1 MNGMTAAVTIGT
13 ICGVVGL
20 GVASGLVTVAATDES
35 SSTPSTI
42 VVEQTGPPG
51 VPGPQGDQG
60 EQGEVGPAGARG
72 APGAV
77 GADGL
82 ADFLDQRE
90 AKASPDLL
98 ANRGQPDP
106 PGFRARPG
114 PSAKREWLVNR
125 ALQGHGDLPDHL
137 GTRDKWESLAYR
149 DAEGRLVWRDLKAR

>member
-1 MNGMTAAVTIGT
+1 MSKVKWVLPVLAAPLALWVLM
-13 ICGVVGL
+13 V
-20 GVASGLVTVAATDES
+20 
-35 SSTPSTI
+35 
-42 VVEQTGPPG
+42 
-51 VPGPQGDQG
+51 
-60 EQGEVGPAGARG
+60 
-72 APGAV
+72 
-77 GADGL
+77 L
-82 ADFLDQRE
+82 ADFLDSQE

-114 PSAKREWLVNR
+114 PPAPSAKREWLVNR